1 MKIKA
6 VKCYQCDA
14 IIYSR
19 CKQDVRACNCFDL
32 DRDKRGPWI
41 SIMGGLKDPRISS
54 QHRSCFQI
62 VDIQIED
69 DIVPFGH
76 IDDGS
81 QYEEEIKKPEW
92 VVEFDHPEYPNF

>member
-6 VKCYQCDA
+6 VKCYQCDT

-41 SIMGGLKDPRISS
+41 SIMGGLKDPRVSS

-62 VDIQIED
+62 VDIQIKD
-69 DIVPFGH
+69 DIVPKLYRDWVHDLNKYGL
-76 IDDGS
+76 IDLKGDEDGQDS
-81 QYEEEIKKPEW
+81 II
-92 VVEFDHPEYPNF
+92 D